1 MYKFRSFVREE
12 LALTL
17 QYHDTLNQLIW
28 DGDKML
34 PKIQDR
40 LLQIGNMWAEFAHIP
55 EDAIRDIVL
64 TGGNANYNYT
74 PYSDLDVHILMDM
87 SKLPHDKEFLADYLL
102 DKKLA
107 IGKAIEAELPL
118 QPRIKWP
125 NDIYL
130 SDRKVSGL
138 LAETVTTRDGM
149 RIVLG
154 IGLNVNALDF
164 PPDLHATSLLNQL
177 QPVSIREL
185 DRNALANRL
194 LNSLHTE
201 FARID
206 DDFHTAI
213 AEVRERSW
221 LIGRQIRCRAE
232 GREVHGRVL
241 DLNVEGHLMLA
252 LPDGNSLTLTSA
264 EEIRD
269 VKI

>member
-1 MYKFRSFVREE
+1 MIPLDASALHDDE
-12 LALTL
+12 LPWHITVLDEVGSTSDWLKQNAANLPIGTVVFAESQTAGRGRRDNRWIAPRGKDLMFSLLLKPAAPMENWPRITTL
-17 QYHDTLNQLIW
+17 
-28 DGDKML
+28 
-34 PKIQDR
+34 
-40 LLQIGNMWAEFAHIP
+40 AA
-55 EDAIRDIVL
+55 
-64 TGGNANYNYT
+64 
-74 PYSDLDVHILMDM
+74 
-87 SKLPHDKEFLADYLL
+87 
-102 DKKLA
+102 LA

>member
-1 MYKFRSFVREE
+1 MIPLDSCALHDDALPWQITVLDEVGSTSDWLKQHAANLPIGTVVFAESQTAGRGRRNNRW
-12 LALTL
+12 LAPRGRDLMFSLLLAPAAAMEKWPRITTL
-17 QYHDTLNQLIW
+17 
-28 DGDKML
+28 
-34 PKIQDR
+34 
-40 LLQIGNMWAEFAHIP
+40 AA
-55 EDAIRDIVL
+55 
-64 TGGNANYNYT
+64 
-74 PYSDLDVHILMDM
+74 
-87 SKLPHDKEFLADYLL
+87 
-102 DKKLA
+102 LA
-107 IGKAIEAELPL
+107 ICKAIEAELPL

-125 NDIYL
+125 NDVYL
-130 SDRKVSGL
+130 NDRKVSGL

-149 RIVLG
+149 RIILG

-164 PPDLHATSLLNQL
+164 PPDLHATSLLKQL
-177 QPVSIREL
+177 QPAAIREL

-206 DDFHTAI
+206 NDFPAAI

-241 DLNVEGHLMLA
+241 DLNEEGHLMLE
-252 LPDGNSLTLTSA
+252 LQDGSSLTLTSA

-269 VKI
+269 VKF

>member
-1 MYKFRSFVREE
+1 MIPLEASALHDDALPWQITVLEE
-12 LALTL
+12 VGSTSDWLKQNAADLPVGTVVFAESQTAGRGRRDNRWIAPHGRDLMFSLLLKPAAPMENWPRITTLA
-17 QYHDTLNQLIW
+17 
-28 DGDKML
+28 
-34 PKIQDR
+34 
-40 LLQIGNMWAEFAHIP
+40 A
-55 EDAIRDIVL
+55 
-64 TGGNANYNYT
+64 
-74 PYSDLDVHILMDM
+74 
-87 SKLPHDKEFLADYLL
+87 
-102 DKKLA
+102 LA
-107 IGKAIEAELPL
+107 ICKAIEAELPL

-138 LAETVTTRDGM
+138 LAETVSTRDGM

-164 PPDLHATSLLNQL
+164 PPDLHATSLLKEL

-185 DRNALANRL
+185 DRNSLANRL
-194 LNSLHTE
+194 LNSLHAE
-201 FARID
+201 FVRID
-206 DDFHTAI
+206 DDFPAAI

-252 LPDGNSLTLTSA
+252 LPDGSALTLTSA